1 MASTT
6 PRTWLLA
13 ALTSR
18 DRLEPL
24 AAGVVLLAAGVGVAA
39 GVVLLAAGVMLLA
52 AGVVLLASGVPVV
65 LGAMVVGGVVPALL
79 TPVVVELAPETA

>member
-24 AAGVVLLAAGVGVAA
+24 AAGVVLLAAGVV
-39 GVVLLAAGVMLLA
+39 LLA